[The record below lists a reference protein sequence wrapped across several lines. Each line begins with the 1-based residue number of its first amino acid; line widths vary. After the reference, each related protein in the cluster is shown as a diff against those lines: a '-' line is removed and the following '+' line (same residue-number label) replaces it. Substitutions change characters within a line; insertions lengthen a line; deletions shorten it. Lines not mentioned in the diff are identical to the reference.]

1 MYRSA
6 CFLARASEG
15 LFAEPDWMSV
25 GLVLAIVGAFLV
37 GNAALLRQ
45 PRRLF
50 PELFGDRR
58 LSRAIVR
65 ERLFHR
71 VQLAVGFAFLIAG
84 FGVQLVSRT
93 RPSPPEGAPFPVAWV
108 GVIAVLAVGLLVLGW
123 WWSTRSI
130 QGTLREHFERHPP
143 DFETDPDLARAVGE
157 VFGVESQ
164 ADDTIESY
172 VARLRAR
179 IGLAPP
185 DRTRRRRVDTPL
197 EEEVEAE

>member
-1 MYRSA
+1 MCKPA
-6 CFLARASEG
+6 WFLASLSDG

-25 GLVLAIVGAFLV
+25 GLVLALVGMLLV

-58 LSRAIVR
+58 LSRAVVR

-71 VQLAVGFAFLIAG
+71 VLLSVGFAFVIAG
-84 FGVQLVSRT
+84 FAVQLLSRT
-93 RPSPPEGAPFPVAWV
+93 RPPLPEGAPFPVAWAL
-108 GVIAVLAVGLLVLGW
+108 VIAVLAVGLLAVGW
-123 WWSTRSI
+123 WWSTKSI
-130 QGTLREHFERHPP
+130 QRTLRVHFRVHPP

-157 VFGVESQ
+157 VFGVASQ
-164 ADDTIESY
+164 PEDTIESY
-172 VARLRAR
+172 VARLRQR

-185 DRTRRRRVDTPL
+185 DRTRRRRVDTLL
-197 EEEVEAE
+197 EEEVEAD